1 MADSGYEKYSYG
13 EHYLQNVYVHIPP
26 SPAPANTGY
35 WIVYIHGGAWRD
47 PDILAPS
54 FKATQDHLLSDSSVS
69 SSIAGI
75 ASIDYRLSAHPNHPQ
90 DANSLKASEYR
101 NAKHPE
107 HIHDVRDGLALL
119 QTKYGFGER
128 YVLAGHSCGG
138 TMAFQVVM
146 DRVLGAGEVVR
157 PLAVVS
163 VAGVT
168 NLAALVQEKAHI
180 GAYREFVTGAFG
192 DEADGKVWGA
202 VSPAVDGEGA
212 GGVVDSWKNGRVV
225 VMGFSVNDEA
235 LPGSQ
240 LGFMKGTV
248 DAWVAAAAASGVERR
263 VRIVED
269 MVETHDGMWINGKEV
284 AGVIAIGIRELKD
297 MHV

>member
-1 MADSGYEKYSYG
+1 MAENGYEKYSYG

-54 FKATQDHLLSDSSVS
+54 FKAAQDHLLSDHSVS

-90 DANSLKASEYR
+90 DPTSLDASEYR

-119 QTKYGFGER
+119 QSMYGFGER

-146 DRVLGAGEVVR
+146 NRVLSGYEVVR
-157 PLAVVS
+157 PVAVVS

-168 NLAALVQEKAHI
+168 NLLGLVEEKAHI
-180 GAYREFVTGAFG
+180 SAYREFVTGAFG
-192 DEADGKVWGA
+192 DEAERTWEV
-202 VSPAVDGEGA
+202 VSPAVDGEGV
-212 GGVVDSWKNGRVV
+212 GGVVDSWNNGRVV

-248 DAWVAAAAASGVERR
+248 DAWVAAGDGGAERR

-269 MVETHDGMWINGKEV
+269 MAETHDGMWINGREV
-284 AGVIAIGIRELKD
+284 AEVIAIGIRELED
-297 MHV
+297 MQV

>member
-1 MADSGYEKYSYG
+1 MAENCGYEKYSYG

-26 SPAPANTGY
+26 SPAPADTGY
-35 WIVYIHGGAWRD
+35 WVVYIHGGAWRD

-54 FKATQDHLLSDSSVS
+54 FKATQDHLLSDRSVS
-69 SSIAGI
+69 HKIAGI

-90 DANSLKASEYR
+90 DPTSLDAREYR
-101 NAKHPE
+101 NAKHPD

-119 QTKYGFGER
+119 QDMYGFGER

-146 DRVLGAGEVVR
+146 NRVLSAAEVVR
-157 PLAVVS
+157 PVAVVS

-168 NLAALVQEKAHI
+168 NLLGLVEEKAHI
-180 GAYREFVTGAFG
+180 SAYREFVTGAFG
-192 DEADGKVWGA
+192 DEAEGTWEV
-202 VSPAVDGEGA
+202 VSPAVDGEG
-212 GGVVDSWKNGRVV
+212 
-225 VMGFSVNDEA
+225 
-235 LPGSQ
+235 

-248 DAWVAAAAASGVERR
+248 DAWAAGGGDAGVERR

-269 MVETHDGMWINGKEV
+269 MAETHDGMWINGKEV
-284 AGVIAIGIRELKD
+284 ADVIAIGIRELEE
-297 MHV
+297 MQV